1 MAAELL
7 WILVSD
13 AGRSRVFERNGA
25 RADIVERTDLQMAM
39 DLPKSS
45 DLMTD
50 RLPRTHESAGVSRH
64 AMEPASDPNREL
76 KKQMARQVSAM
87 LLRQVQQ
94 GAYDHLVVVAPP
106 AFLGDLR
113 ASFDHQVSERVTR
126 EFPKDMTKVPAHD
139 LSKRLAELL
148 EA

>member
-7 WILVSD
+7 WIIVAD

-25 RADIVERTDLQMAM
+25 RASIVERTDLQMEM

-64 AMEPASDPNREL
+64 AMEPTSDPHREL

-87 LLRQVQQ
+87 LLRQAQL
-94 GAYDHLVVVAPP
+94 GAYDRLVVVAAP

-113 ASFDHQVSERVTR
+113 ASFAHQVSERVTH
-126 EFPKDMTKVPAHD
+126 EFPKDMTKVPAHE
-139 LSKRLAELL
+139 LSMRLAELL